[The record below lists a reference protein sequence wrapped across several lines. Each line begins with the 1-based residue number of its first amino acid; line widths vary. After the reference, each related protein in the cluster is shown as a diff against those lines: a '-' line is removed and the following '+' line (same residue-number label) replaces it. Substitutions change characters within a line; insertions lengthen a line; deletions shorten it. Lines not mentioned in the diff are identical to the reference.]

1 MRTKAKQAA
10 TNVWPRGGGRAAP
23 TGVAQAQLKQAG
35 HAPGGPLDD
44 RYPYL
49 LVDAKLEEVR
59 QGGRL
64 VPKCVV
70 VAPAVHETGRREAIG
85 VDVGEAEIE
94 AFWREF
100 LRSLVKR
107 GLNGVRLAIAD
118 AHPGL
123 KAALASPWQR
133 RTVHFLRDCRVSR
146 TLKEVSCRRHRS

>member
-10 TNVWPRGGGRAAP
+10 TNVWPRGGAEQLLREL
-23 TGVAQAQLKQAG
+23 QAQLKQAG

-85 VDVGEAEIE
+85 LDVGEAEIE

-123 KAALASPWQR
+123 KAA
-133 RTVHFLRDCRVSR
+133 
-146 TLKEVSCRRHRS
+146 